1 MGLHAKLRGSAGT
14 KLGRGA
20 ESENLGTSQ
29 TLQCEKEEEE
39 EKEQQKESEKE
50 EQRMRERKRKREN
63 RREGER

>member
-39 EKEQQKESEKE
+39 ENERTKEKE
-50 EQRMRERKRKREN
+50 REQERGREID
-63 RREGER
+63 

>member
-39 EKEQQKESEKE
+39 EKE

>member
-20 ESENLGTSQ
+20 ESKNLGTSQ

-39 EKEQQKESEKE
+39 EKE

>member
-29 TLQCEKEEEE
+29 TLQYEKEEEE
-39 EKEQQKESEKE
+39 EKE
-50 EQRMRERKRKREN
+50 EQRMRERKRKRRKREN